1 MSILQ
6 SGHGGG
12 GRLSSELI
20 TALAERFTSR
30 GLPSPEM
37 EDCALL
43 SGSSEGSKSR
53 GISLDGFTVTPRFFP
68 GGSLGKLAICGSLN
82 DLAVRGVK
90 PEALLLGVIAEEG
103 LEQEEL
109 LQHMD
114 HAGEVCASQGVQL
127 LGGDTK
133 VVPRGALDGLFL
145 TTCATGTLM
154 LPKAPGMT
162 LLEAGDALILTG
174 PPGLH
179 GASIA
184 ACRYNLDVP
193 GLESDCA
200 PLWSLLEPLFDLPGF
215 RCARDATR
223 GGVGTV
229 LCEWSE
235 GRRLGILVEEE
246 AFPEDTRVTSLG
258 DLLGLEPLYL
268 ACEGTA
274 VVAVAPEEA
283 EECLKHLR
291 SHPLGREAALIGY
304 VTEEHPGT
312 VGLKTSL
319 GGVRILDMP
328 VGDPL
333 PRIC

>member
-1 MSILQ
+1 MAILQ

-12 GRLSSELI
+12 GRLSSELVG
-20 TALAERFTSR
+20 ALAERFTSR
-30 GLPSPEM
+30 NLPSPEM

-43 SGSSEGSKSR
+43 SANQ
-53 GISLDGFTVTPRFFP
+53 GITLDGFTVTPRFFP
-68 GGSLGKLAICGSLN
+68 GGSLGKLAVCGSIN
-82 DLAVRGVK
+82 DLAVRGMR
-90 PEALLLGVIAEEG
+90 PEHILLGVIAEEG
-103 LEQEEL
+103 LEREEL
-109 LQHMD
+109 LEHMGQ
-114 HAGEVCASQGVQL
+114 AAAVCAAEGVTL

-145 TTCATGTLM
+145 TTCAVGSLA
-154 LPKAPGMT
+154 LSRVPGM
-162 LLEAGDALILTG
+162 ARMQPGDVLFLTG
-174 PPGLH
+174 PPGRH
-179 GASIA
+179 GACIA
-184 ACRYNLDVP
+184 ACRYDLEIP

-200 PLWSLLEPLFDLPGF
+200 PLWGLLEPLFALPGF

-229 LCEWSE
+229 LCEWAE
-235 GRRLGILVEEE
+235 GRHLGLLLEEE
-246 AFPEDTRVTSLG
+246 ALPEDPRVASLG

-274 VVAVAPEEA
+274 VVAVAPEDA
-283 EECLKHLR
+283 EECLKKLHA
-291 SHPLGREAALIGY
+291 HPLGKDAARIGY

-312 VGLKTSL
+312 VGLRTSL
-319 GGVRILDMP
+319 GGVRVLDMP